1 MFKSIGDIFKQN
13 SDKRSY
19 NGGKHIYQEAFDFLS
34 LVDQWDEIAGK
45 TLGKHTAPVKLKNGT
60 LYLVS
65 KHPAFSEQVSFM
77 EEMIKKSI
85 FKKFPIL
92 KGKVRSLYYVVNSA
106 RFDEV
111 QELIEKRTSGTKSK
125 KQAAIP
131 HKHSPEYK
139 VLKAEAD
146 NLFSDLDEEIKEI
159 MTSIYIQQRFNK

>member
-13 SDKRSY
+13 SDQRSY
-19 NGGKHIYQEAFDFLS
+19 NGGKRVYQEAFDFLA
-34 LVDQWDEIAGK
+34 LVDQWEDIAGK

-77 EEMIKKSI
+77 EPMIKKDI
-85 FKKFPIL
+85 FKKFPML
-92 KGKVRSLYYVVNSA
+92 KDKIRSIYFVVNSA

-111 QELIEKRTSGTKSK
+111 QELIVKRTGGAKKTKE
-125 KQAAIP
+125 AALP

-139 VLKAEAD
+139 LLHAQAKE
-146 NLFSDLDEEIKEI
+146 LFADLDDETREI